1 MTDSV
6 RHLFSTGHFVVSL
19 QLHCFSLVLVVS
31 FARIFL
37 LCLDMILS
45 MFSVQEYDIFMV
57 HLFSI
62 GWRGLFTGKCLST
75 RRKNCLPMSVL
86 TSLL

>member
-1 MTDSV
+1 MCWLYLVLKAFSVSPMYSAESIEALYMTDSV
-6 RHLFSTGHFVVSL
+6 RHLFSTGHFVISL

-45 MFSVQEYDIFMV
+45 MFSVQEYDIFIV

-62 GWRGLFTGKCLST
+62 G
-75 RRKNCLPMSVL
+75 
-86 TSLL
+86 